1 MCAASL
7 YFSAKSCSDEII
19 SNVGFNGPRAFINLN
34 DGFGGNTT
42 IAFNNIWNTCRESG
56 DHGPINVST
65 PERSARRA
73 CTATWPDLLKLI
85 CNDDLDLIGPHGK
98 CHDAELGPA
107 AVPHR
112 APIRR
117 ALLRTDGDECP
128 PQHHLRQLRRLT
140 VLRH

>member
-56 DHGPINVST
+56 DHGPINVSKV
-65 PERSARRA
+65 RLSAA
-73 CTATWPDLLKLI
+73 
-85 CNDDLDLIGPHGK
+85 
-98 CHDAELGPA
+98 HD
-107 AVPHR
+107 V
-112 APIRR
+112 
-117 ALLRTDGDECP
+117 TS
-128 PQHHLRQLRRLT
+128 
-140 VLRH
+140 